1 MINNLFNCKL
11 AKNITM
17 NNQNTI
23 INKISEQIS
32 ACLDNRQKVKAIFSD
47 YLASNK
53 LKVNLL
59 MNAYDADIV
68 SKLQSISNLDD
79 SSLELHSLMQSLIDY
94 YVILDISAQWT
105 IIMWCYLLKLDALVL
120 NFGMSSSIQS
130 SASSQLN
137 QLITP
142 NNAINPLTM
151 PIQSSSIV
159 CKLMDVYRAGFEIPI
174 GTVLITIND
183 SKIHKY
189 KCRAHYS
196 PNPNSYH
203 STDEFST
210 KTYVNLNKGDYFYVW
225 TADPDN
231 YKPPTYTIT
240 HIS

>member
-1 MINNLFNCKL
+1 MNSNNS
-11 AKNITM
+11 M
-17 NNQNTI
+17 
-23 INKISEQIS
+23 INKIAEQIS
-32 ACLDNRQKVKAIFSD
+32 TYLDNRQKVKAIFSD

-53 LKVNLL
+53 LQVNLL

-68 SKLQSISNLDD
+68 TKLKSISNLDD
-79 SSLELHSLMQSLIDY
+79 SSLELQSLMQCLIDDY
-94 YVILDISAQWT
+94 GISDISAQWG
-105 IIMWCYLLKLDALVL
+105 IIMWCHLLKLEELVL
-120 NFGMSSSIQS
+120 NFGLLTSIQS

-137 QLITP
+137 QIMTP
-142 NNAINPLTM
+142 NNAINPLTSN
-151 PIQSSSIV
+151 IQSTSIV
-159 CKLMDVYRAGFEIPI
+159 CKLLDVYRAGYEIPI

-196 PNPNSYH
+196 QNPNSYH
-203 STDEFST
+203 STDLFST